1 MKSFIIIIL
10 QFGCLT
16 YLGGQTP
23 SKGYVAGVI
32 QEYGSNTS
40 LTGVTIHSI
49 HSGSAVI
56 SENNGRFKIFIS
68 RLPDTLVVS
77 HTGYQTKKVPIE
89 NLTNGLTVYLTFQ
102 TKTLDEVVV
111 NTGFQLLK
119 PNEINGSVFVVDNK
133 TLNRQT
139 GANILD
145 RLNGVVP
152 GLTFLVS
159 KNNSNGNPQN
169 NTGIRING
177 PGTING
183 PLDPLIVVDNFP
195 FEGNISNI
203 NPNDVESITIL
214 KDAAATSIW
223 GPRAG
228 NGVIVITTK
237 KGKFNQPLSV
247 SFNSN
252 MIVTQKANLYSVPQ
266 ISVSNY
272 IDVEQFLFNKGYYND
287 QLTSSEHPAL
297 TEAQEVFL
305 QRRKGMISASDSSN
319 RINELKSRDTR
330 KDYSR
335 FLYRDMALQQ
345 HSLSI
350 SGGSSNY
357 AWIIAGNYDQIYND
371 RGIIDNSNRKIN
383 IRLDNVY
390 MPAKN
395 LQLKLGIYYTNN
407 KADQAMD
414 GYSYQSIKLNYTKF
428 VPYLKFGDAA
438 GNPLPVA
445 SHLDMA
451 YIDTAGGGQ
460 LMDWHYYPI
469 EDYKHARR
477 TTNLEEILAN
487 VALNYRFTDY
497 LNLDLLYQYGR
508 QRKEDISIADTFS
521 YYTRNLRN
529 SLYQQDLKKSPVP
542 LGSIVDIAN
551 GTVGSSSARVQ
562 LNFKKEWGSHAL
574 SSIAGAE
581 VRQIQSGING
591 YRLYGYN
598 ADPLYYNN
606 NLDYTAYY
614 PNYVN
619 GYYNFIPSADGIL
632 DGSINRFVALY
643 SNISYIYKKKYSIS
657 GSIRKDGANIF
668 GLKTNDKWKPLWSV
682 GGGWHISDESFYHV
696 DWLSNLRLRASY
708 GFSGNVDLSRTAL
721 PIAYYSS
728 SAGGSTLPFPY
739 AYITAI
745 NNPELRWEKVGQVN
759 IGVDFSAL
767 DKRVSGSLD
776 MYFKRGSDLYGRTP
790 YDYTTWGQSSLIT
803 KNVAEMEGRGVTL
816 NLLTQNIRG
825 LFQWSTTWIFNY
837 SSDKTTKYYSPESK
851 SGNILLGSGNGIS
864 PVIGKPLYAIAAY
877 KWGGLNKQ
885 GDPQGYLNGEL
896 STDYFEITTDVNTKG
911 IKGSSLQYIG
921 PATPTYFGNIIND
934 FSWKGLTLS
943 VNIAFKFGYYFWKSS
958 LSYSSLYMNG
968 EGNVEFANRWQKKG
982 DELHTSVPAM
992 VYTDYP
998 QFGFRNAFYNN
1009 ASVNVLKG
1017 DNIRLQYINV
1027 GYDFTLKKK
1036 SKSSLLS
1043 KLTVYSNIA
1052 NAGIIWKQNKQRIDP
1067 DYPYGLAPSKQYTI
1081 GLKLQ

>member
-1 MKSFIIIIL
+1 MKLFILIIL
-10 QFGCLT
+10 QFCCLS
-16 YLGGQTP
+16 YLLGQTA
-23 SKGYVAGVI
+23 STGYISGVTRESGTNVI
-32 QEYGSNTS
+32 
-40 LTGVTIHSI
+40 LTGVTVHPI
-49 HSGSAVI
+49 HSGKTVI
-56 SENNGRFKIFIS
+56 SDNNGGFKIFIS
-68 RLPDTLVVS
+68 KLPDTLEVS
-77 HTGYQTKKVPIE
+77 YTGYYTKKVLVE
-89 NLTNGLTVYLTFQ
+89 NLKSGLTIYLTSQ

-152 GLTFLVS
+152 GLTFLVG

-195 FEGNISNI
+195 FEGDISNI
-203 NPNDVESITIL
+203 NPNDVESVTVL

-237 KGKFNQPLSV
+237 KGKFNQPLRV
-247 SFNSN
+247 SFNSD
-252 MIVTQKANLYSVPQ
+252 MILTQKANLFSVPQ
-266 ISVSNY
+266 MAVSDY
-272 IDVEQFLFNKGYYND
+272 VDVEQFLFNKGYYDD

-305 QRRKGMISASDSSN
+305 KRKNGLISASDSSN
-319 RINELKSRDTR
+319 LINDLKSRDTR
-330 KDYSR
+330 KDYNR
-335 FLYRDMALQQ
+335 FLYRDMILQQ

-357 AWIIAGNYDQIYND
+357 AWIIAGNYDQVYND
-371 RGIIDNSNRKIN
+371 RNMIDNGSRKIN

-390 MPAKN
+390 RPVKN
-395 LQLKLGIYYTNN
+395 LQLKLGVYYTNN

-414 GYSYQSIKLNYTKF
+414 GYSYRSIKLNDTKF

-445 SHLDMA
+445 SNLDIG
-451 YIDTAGGGQ
+451 YIDTTGGGK

-497 LNLDLLYQYGR
+497 LDVDLLYQYGR
-508 QRKEDISIADTFS
+508 QRTEDMAIADTLS

-529 SLYQQDLKKSPVP
+529 SLYQPDMGSSPVP
-542 LGSIVDIAN
+542 LGSIVDISN
-551 GTVGSSSARVQ
+551 GTVGSSSTRLQ
-562 LNFKKEWGSHAL
+562 LNFKKAWGSHAL

-581 VRQIQSGING
+581 VRQIQTSSNG

-614 PNYVN
+614 PNYVD
-619 GYYNFIPSADGIL
+619 GYFNFIPSAGGTL

-643 SNISYIYKKKYSIS
+643 SNISYIYRKKYSIS

-668 GLKTNDKWKPLWSV
+668 GLKTNDKWKPLWSL
-682 GGGWHISDESFYHV
+682 GGGWHISDEPFYHIN
-696 DWLSNLRLRASY
+696 WLSNLRLRASF

-745 NNPELRWEKVGQVN
+745 NNPELRWEKVRQLN
-759 IGVDFSAL
+759 MGVDFSAFA
-767 DKRVSGSLD
+767 KRVSGSLD
-776 MYFKRGSDLYGRTP
+776 MYFKKGSDLYGQTP
-790 YDYTTWGQSSLIT
+790 YDYTTWGQNSLIT

-825 LFQWSTTWIFNY
+825 LFQWSTTWILNH
-837 SSDKTTKYYSPESK
+837 SSDKTTKYYTPESE
-851 SGNILLGSGNGIS
+851 SGNVLLGSGNGIS
-864 PVIGKPLYAIAAY
+864 PVIGKPLFAVAAY
-877 KWGGLNKQ
+877 KWGGLNNQ
-885 GDPQGYLNGEL
+885 GDPQGYLDGKL
-896 STDYFEITTDVNTKG
+896 TTDYFGIITDVNTKG
-911 IKGSSLQYIG
+911 IKGSSLQYMG

-943 VNIAFKFGYYFWKSS
+943 VNVSFKFGYYFWKSS

-968 EGNVEFANRWQKKG
+968 EGDAEFAKRWQKPG

-998 QFGFRNAFYNN
+998 QFDYRDAFYDY

-1017 DNIRLQYINV
+1017 DNIRLQYINL
-1027 GYDFTLKKK
+1027 GYDFTLNSK
-1036 SKSSLLS
+1036 SKRSLFRKITLYGN
-1043 KLTVYSNIA
+1043 VA
-1052 NAGIIWKQNKQRIDP
+1052 NAGIIWRQNKERIDP
-1067 DYPYGLAPSKQYTI
+1067 DFPYGLAPSKQYTI